1 MNAFGNENSLLG
13 RMDKVLNIRTV
24 TMQRE
29 EPGKG
34 MGLVAKVSI
43 KAGFVLKDIE
53 PALGFRFDPC
63 FDPRCMKYIDSL
75 PWLQKSNHKADK
87 LDIHALEETIQ
98 DFICCLKTL
107 SHSVEKDQ
115 FCAQGGCFKCGL
127 HPTLFA
133 ALLSANFDEFSNQKS
148 AYNRWVKIMCVDQ
161 EIVSNTLQFFEILM
175 VTDFLLKSE
184 TRISAEMMAEYVQ
197 YVWTVVGV
205 FKTCSYSLY
214 APMHTQEHEDY
225 DNWTELLKQKVISFT
240 RILKNKGPKSDADVL
255 EGKALQEMMNKSPPR
270 PQDFSVCFFSLHHQ
284 ISYINGADEDTPP
297 NVILKQCVKKVG
309 IDHMFEH
316 DNLTYFLETTHDINE
331 GEYLSLGYNGLTSQ
345 GYFNVDESL
354 ALWSVVVE
362 NPEMRPKISRFLRRF
377 SSKLPGYVQKLLEQ
391 CI

>member
-1 MNAFGNENSLLG
+1 MDTFSNENSLLG
-13 RMDKVLNIRTV
+13 RMDKVLNIRSV

-34 MGLVAKVSI
+34 KGLVAKVAI
-43 KAGFVLKDIE
+43 KAGFILKDIE

-63 FDPRCMKYIDSL
+63 LDARGMKYIDSI
-75 PWLQKSNHKADK
+75 PWLQNSNNKADK
-87 LDIHALEETIQ
+87 LDMHALEETIQ
-98 DFICCLKTL
+98 EFVCCLKTL

-148 AYNRWVKIMCVDQ
+148 AYNRWVKFMCIDK

-184 TRISAEMMAEYVQ
+184 TRISAEMMPEYVQ

-205 FKTCSYSLY
+205 FKTCSFSLY
-214 APMHTQEHEDY
+214 AGMHTPEQGAY
-225 DNWTELLKQKVISFT
+225 DNWTKMIEQKVISFT
-240 RILKNKGPKSDADVL
+240 KILKNKGPKSEADVR
-255 EGKALQEMMNKSPPR
+255 EGKALQELMNKSPPR
-270 PQDFSVCFFSLHHQ
+270 PQNFSVCFFSVHHQ

-297 NVILKQCVKKVG
+297 NVILKQCVKKIG
-309 IDHMFEH
+309 IDQLFEH

-331 GEYLSLGYNGLTSQ
+331 GGYLCLGYNGLTSQ
-345 GYFNVDESL
+345 GYFDVDESL
-354 ALWSVVVE
+354 ALWSVVAE
-362 NPEMRPKISRFLRRF
+362 TPEMRPNISKFLRRF